1 MTTDGIKGPCPSLL
15 SFSIVKHPGQQL
27 LQITDTGWAVCAPA
41 KATTRILLLKE
52 MGSLRTDWRWRTQ
65 ERWFS
70 TQLVEIFGRSSMLP
84 LPGHTKVC
92 FLNRWDKTSNSP
104 IITAKLQTAALA
116 NWLSHPCIWN
126 VINSGNNKNPP
137 VLSIAWTENPA
148 QPLLLSA
155 YHLNLK
161 LQTLTS
167 DEGCKETEILIT
179 RQAEVQ
185 ECCC

>member
-15 SFSIVKHPGQQL
+15 SSIVKHPGQQL
-27 LQITDTGWAVCAPA
+27 LQIMDTGWAVCAPA
-41 KATTRILLLKE
+41 KATTSILLLKE

-70 TQLVEIFGRSSMLP
+70 TQLVETFGRSSMLS

-92 FLNRWDKTSNSP
+92 FLNRWDKPSNSL
-104 IITAKLQTAALA
+104 IITAKLQSAALDG
-116 NWLSHPCIWN
+116 WLSLPCIWN
-126 VINSGNNKNPP
+126 VINSWNNKNPP
-137 VLSIAWTENPA
+137 VLSIAWTEHPA
-148 QPLLLSA
+148 QPLFFSVD
-155 YHLNLK
+155 HLNLK

-167 DEGCKETEILIT
+167 DGGCKETEILIT
-179 RQAEVQ
+179 RRAEVR

>member
-15 SFSIVKHPGQQL
+15 SFSIIKHPGQQL
-27 LQITDTGWAVCAPA
+27 LQIMDTGWAVCAPA
-41 KATTRILLLKE
+41 KATTSILLLKE
-52 MGSLRTDWRWRTQ
+52 MGSLGTEWRWRTQ

-70 TQLVEIFGRSSMLP
+70 TQLVETFGRSSMLS
-84 LPGHTKVC
+84 LPGHQSLLPEQVRQNSKFSDYNGKTADSC
-92 FLNRWDKTSNSP
+92 IRWLVVTSMYLKRNS
-104 IITAKLQTAALA
+104 
-116 NWLSHPCIWN
+116 W
-126 VINSGNNKNPP
+126 NNKNPP

-148 QPLLLSA
+148 QPLLLSV

-167 DEGCKETEILIT
+167 DGGCKETEILIT
-179 RQAEVQ
+179 RQAEVR